1 MKHNN
6 TLKWIANTMG
16 HSKWLVLFLTLIQIV
31 LSVSS
36 IFLAIGMR
44 QVINAAV
51 EEERSQFLISV
62 AMLTGILILQIVL
75 SALNRFLSEYT
86 SATVENL
93 FKKKLFSSLLKGK
106 YASVTAV
113 HSGEWMN
120 RLTSD
125 TVVIAGGATQIIPG
139 MIGMVVRLIGALAAI
154 LWLEPRFFYILVP
167 GGVAM
172 FILTYIFRKILKQM
186 HKNIQEADGL
196 VRVFLQEH
204 LESMLIVRTF
214 AKEEQAISQAEELMK
229 KHKSARLKRNRFS
242 NLCNIGFTG
251 AMDGAYLLGIGFCG
265 YGILTGTMSYGNLLA
280 IIQLIGQVQNPFAN
294 ITGYLPRYYSMIAS
308 AERLIEAENFE
319 VDSQISITQKQTFEF
334 YQTEFISI
342 NLEHVFFAYQSPVGE
357 EKIEQT
363 MPVVL
368 RDIDFS
374 INKGEYIVFTGPS
387 GCGKSTVLKLL
398 MCLYSLDSGKCYM
411 KTTRGNLQLTS
422 EWKNLFA
429 YVPQGT
435 QLLSGKIREIVAF
448 GNQKQSQDDR
458 AIRNALRIACA
469 EEFVMALEKG
479 LDTVL
484 GERGQGLS
492 EGQMQRIAI
501 ARAVF
506 SEHPILMLDEAT
518 SALDEMTAHR
528 ILNNLRLMTD
538 KTVLLVT
545 HRANQKFIFDKE
557 FSFSKDGIQQIRRKE

>member
-154 LWLEPRFFYILVP
+154 LWLEPHFFYILVP

-196 VRVFLQEH
+196 VRVFLQEY

-387 GCGKSTVLKLL
+387 GCGKSTIAKLL
-398 MCLYSLDSGKCYM
+398 LGFYPISSGDIKFFG
-411 KTTRGNLQLTS
+411 KSIKELGLENVRALI
-422 EWKNLFA
+422 A
-429 YVPQGT
+429 YVPQEAYLFETNIIENIRYGKPNAT
-435 QLLSGKIREIVAF
+435 DAEIINAAKLANAHDFIMKQADKYQTMIIGNGHNLSG
-448 GNQKQSQDDR
+448 G
-458 AIRNALRIACA
+458 
-469 EEFVMALEKG
+469 EK
-479 LDTVL
+479 
-484 GERGQGLS
+484 
-492 EGQMQRIAI
+492 QRIAM
-501 ARAVF
+501 ARAIIKN
-506 SEHPILMLDEAT
+506 SPIIILDEAT
-518 SALDEMTAHR
+518 SALDNESEFLIQDTITKLKKTKTIITIAHKQAT
-528 ILNNLRLMTD
+528 IDFADIVIEL
-538 KTVLLVT
+538 
-545 HRANQKFIFDKE
+545 
-557 FSFSKDGIQQIRRKE
+557 